1 MAFTKSKIAIAVATT
16 ASLTG
21 CGGGGGGPGGAG
33 IKPSVSTEYSFSTK
47 SVKDIF
53 GWSEIQTVDENEKQD
68 LENLVKVF
76 KFVQEH
82 RYDSLKESGAII
94 YINNH
99 PRTLEDAWNVLK
111 GLTKQYY
118 EGQEEFWDKVVETG
132 QFNDADDA
140 YNRIIAAGNVTSNMS
155 DEEQFDY
162 YLNIGSGIVAVAPD
176 PNVSWHNG
184 IYTDWTLSNAG
195 VPTSDT
201 NDNPACTA
209 DVYTRDVHWEKVV
222 NGQRTGVRG
231 EHIRTETE
239 ERNVSCPAIVSTQDV
254 TSAENSYTEGDVTT
268 ETTYEDDTRTSLDAN
283 GSTVTEVWRTVTA
296 VSTIPRTTTTV
307 TTVTRV
313 VTYSDGTTSSEV
325 IDTETVTETA
335 DQVITETSEY
345 MLSRTVTPNV
355 TETGDTV
362 STIDT
367 VTYGETTVSTTYV
380 DNTTTEL
387 DSSGNTVT
395 EVWRTYT
402 DISTTPVT
410 TTTVATT
417 TRTTYYTDG
426 SSTSEVID
434 TTTTEDTVNNV
445 STTTRE
451 PERISRTVTANLVSS
466 EVISADVTATSTGT
480 TVSETVSED
489 DTRTSLD
496 ANGSTVTEVYRVY
509 TTTNT
514 TPVTTTVTTTQT
526 RVDTYTDGTVRETVV
541 DVSESSTVTN
551 TVTTATSEELVS
563 RTVTPN
569 VANTSDL
576 DVTTVATTVSE
587 PVLAKTIIN
596 TDTRDD
602 GVWTFYYY
610 FWNTT
615 TTVTTTVVTTRTT
628 NWTDGTTTTEVINTT
643 ETVNDSVAETIT
655 TQIVSPEATPVAPT
669 APDTGSGTVIV
680 EQPGAPALDYD
691 PETYN
696 YVSYYGS
703 DHVGTPTEVDSHDP
717 ADFATA
723 EADNGAVLDV
733 NANYA
738 YARGWTGLGST
749 VMIMDTGI
757 DTDHP
762 ELADKIKYEWEPGYD
777 TGLEDTNGHGT
788 HVAGIVAAAKD
799 GTGTHGVAYDAELAI
814 ARIGERVPS
823 MSFARQALNWAKD
836 KPDIVAAN
844 LSANVVYS
852 TSYKDSITAHGD
864 GIFTSNHEIYGDENY
879 YNLEN
884 PQNWADAL
892 NGSEIVLTVSAGNTN
907 LGYVQN
913 PATFAS
919 AVDDNGN
926 LLLDGRMLVVGN
938 WNTSANTIEGAKS
951 GHVCK
956 DFTEATSTCNDPY
969 LTKDFYILA
978 PGTRI
983 NSTYLDGSYKT
994 MSGTSMAAP
1003 VVAGAVAIVH
1013 QLWPYMEGKNIAQL
1027 LLQTANKNITGYNE
1041 NTHGQGLLDLDQA
1054 TRPVGDLG
1062 ISLTGR
1068 NGATV
1073 EISGGIS
1080 VNGIE
1085 AGTLSNV
1092 AAVDDYDRDFTVDL
1106 SSANVERKISVEYAD
1121 RQKNNGGW
1129 ASTMANLS
1137 ARKID
1142 NVRFAA
1148 SDNVEE
1154 YSIGYEH
1161 RFFDTN
1167 LTAGVSYTKAD
1178 TNPWID
1184 MSGMWGEV
1192 DGSQTTELNLTYD
1205 YKDMWAQ
1212 IGAMNTSTRYKTGLV
1227 TDVDDIR
1234 SVYATVG
1241 YDTDSIAVFGGIKP
1255 YAVNGSVTMRLPTSV
1270 DADGVMH
1277 YDTVSSRVRSELDG
1291 YVGFK
1296 HNYQKKNHSTTFVG
1310 IVDGGGEGHL
1320 NFNYRY
1326 KF

>member
-1 MAFTKSKIAIAVATT
+1 MAFTKSKISVAVAT
-16 ASLTG
+16 AIALTG
-21 CGGGGGGPGGAG
+21 CGGGGGG
-33 IKPSVSTEYSFSTK
+33 SS
-47 SVKDIF
+47 
-53 GWSEIQTVDENEKQD
+53 
-68 LENLVKVF
+68 
-76 KFVQEH
+76 
-82 RYDSLKESGAII
+82 
-94 YINNH
+94 
-99 PRTLEDAWNVLK
+99 NVRPDP
-111 GLTKQYY
+111 
-118 EGQEEFWDKVVETG
+118 EPIEEVVEPV
-132 QFNDADDA
+132 D
-140 YNRIIAAGNVTSNMS
+140 
-155 DEEQFDY
+155 
-162 YLNIGSGIVAVAPD
+162 PD
-176 PNVSWHNG
+176 PIVQPEPVEPEP
-184 IYTDWTLSNAG
+184 I
-195 VPTSDT
+195 
-201 NDNPACTA
+201 
-209 DVYTRDVHWEKVV
+209 EEVV
-222 NGQRTGVRG
+222 EPVDPDPP
-231 EHIRTETE
+231 
-239 ERNVSCPAIVSTQDV
+239 VIVLSTQDV

-283 GSTVTEVWRTVTA
+283 GSTITEVWRTVTA
-296 VSTIPRTTTTV
+296 VSTIPRTTTTI

-325 IDTETVTETA
+325 IDTETVVETA

-362 STIDT
+362 STVDT
-367 VTYGETTVSTTYV
+367 VTYGDSTTTTTYV
-380 DNTTTEL
+380 DNTTTEF
-387 DSSGNTVT
+387 DVSGNTVT

-402 DISTTPVT
+402 DTTTTPVT

-426 SSTSEVID
+426 SSTSEIID
-434 TTTTEDTVNNV
+434 ITTTEDTINNV

-451 PERISRTVTANLVSS
+451 PERISRSVTANLASS
-466 EVISADVTATSTGT
+466 EVISTDVTATSTGT

-496 ANGSTVTEVYRVY
+496 VNGSTVTEVYRVY

-514 TPVTTTVTTTQT
+514 TPITTTITTTQT

-551 TVTTATSEELVS
+551 TVTTSTTEELVS

-569 VANTSDL
+569 VASTSDS
-576 DVTTVATTVSE
+576 DVTTVTTTVGE

-596 TDTRDD
+596 TDTRDE

-628 NWTDGTTTTEVINTT
+628 NWTDGTTTTEVINTN
-643 ETVNDSVAETIT
+643 ETANESVAETIT

-680 EQPGAPALDYD
+680 EQPGAPTLDYD

-799 GTGTHGVAYDAELAI
+799 GTGTHGIAYDAELAV
-814 ARIGERVPS
+814 ARIGERSPS
-823 MSFARQALNWAKD
+823 MSFARDALTWAKQYD
-836 KPDIVAAN
+836 DIVAAN
-844 LSANVVYS
+844 ISANVVYS
-852 TSYKDSITAHGD
+852 TDYKNSIVDQGN
-864 GIFTSNHEIYGDENY
+864 GIYTNTHATYGGANY
-879 YNLEN
+879 YNSED
-884 PQNWADAL
+884 PADWSTAL
-892 NGSEIVLTVSAGNTN
+892 SNSEIVLTVSAGNSG
-907 LGYVQN
+907 LDYVQN

-919 AVDDNGN
+919 AVDADGN

-938 WNTSANTIEGAKS
+938 WNTGTGLVEGNKA

-956 DFTEATSTCNDPY
+956 DYTTQCNDPY

-978 PGTRI
+978 PGMRVY
-983 NSTYLDGSYKT
+983 STYLNGEYKNL
-994 MSGTSMAAP
+994 SGTSMAAP
-1003 VVAGAVAIVH
+1003 AVAGAVAIVH
-1013 QLWPYMEGKNIAQL
+1013 QLWPYMKGANIAQL
-1027 LLQTANKNITGYNE
+1027 LLQTADKDLPNYDE
-1041 NTHGQGLLDLDQA
+1041 NTHGQGLLDLDTA

-1068 NGATV
+1068 TGTTV
-1073 EISGGIS
+1073 ELSGTIS
-1080 VNGIE
+1080 VNGINAAE
-1085 AGTLSNV
+1085 LSNIS
-1092 AAVDDYDRDFTVDL
+1092 AVDDYDRDFTVDL

-1129 ASTMANLS
+1129 ASTMANLT
-1137 ARKID
+1137 ARNVD
-1142 NVRFAA
+1142 GVRFAA
-1148 SDNVEE
+1148 SENVEE
-1154 YSIGYEH
+1154 YSVGYEH

-1167 LTAGVSYTKAD
+1167 LTVGVSYTKAD

-1192 DGSQTTELNLTYD
+1192 NGSQTTELNLTYD

-1212 IGAMNTSTRYKTGLV
+1212 VGAMNTNTRYKTGLV
-1227 TDVDDIR
+1227 TDVDDIQ

-1241 YDTDSIAVFGGIKP
+1241 YDADAIAVFGGIKP

-1296 HNYQKKNHSTTFVG
+1296 HSYNKKNHGTTFVG

>member
-1 MAFTKSKIAIAVATT
+1 MAFTKSKIAIAVATA

-21 CGGGGGGPGGAG
+21 CGGGGGGPQTR
-33 IKPSVSTEYSFSTK
+33 PSPVY
-47 SVKDIF
+47 
-53 GWSEIQTVDENEKQD
+53 GWE
-68 LENLVKVF
+68 
-76 KFVQEH
+76 
-82 RYDSLKESGAII
+82 
-94 YINNH
+94 
-99 PRTLEDAWNVLK
+99 
-111 GLTKQYY
+111 
-118 EGQEEFWDKVVETG
+118 
-132 QFNDADDA
+132 
-140 YNRIIAAGNVTSNMS
+140 
-155 DEEQFDY
+155 
-162 YLNIGSGIVAVAPD
+162 
-176 PNVSWHNG
+176 NG
-184 IYTDWTLSNAG
+184 IYTDWALSQSG
-195 VPTSDT
+195 VATASTTDDPL
-201 NDNPACTA
+201 CTA
-209 DVYTRDVHWEKVV
+209 DVYTRDVYWEQTI
-222 NGQRTGVRG
+222 NGERTGVRG
-231 EHIRTETE
+231 DYIRTEAE
-239 ERNVSCPAIVSTQDV
+239 ERNVSCPAVVVVSTQDV

-268 ETTYEDDTRTSLDAN
+268 ETSYEDDTRTSLDAN

-313 VTYSDGTTSSEV
+313 ITYSDGSTASEV
-325 IDTETVTETA
+325 IDTETVIVTEN
-335 DQVITETSEY
+335 QIITDTYEQ
-345 MLSRTVTPNV
+345 LVSRTVTPNV

-362 STIDT
+362 STVDT
-367 VTYGETTVSTTYV
+367 VTYGTATTSTTYV
-380 DNTTTEL
+380 DNTTTEF

-402 DISTTPVT
+402 DTTTTPVT

-426 SSTSEVID
+426 SSVSEIID
-434 TTTTEDTVNNV
+434 TQTTEDTVNNV

-451 PERISRTVTANLVSS
+451 PERISRSVTANLVSS
-466 EVISADVTATSTGT
+466 EVTSADVTVTSTGT

-496 ANGSTVTEVYRVY
+496 VNGSTVTEVYRVY

-526 RVDTYTDGTVRETVV
+526 RVDTYTDGTVNETIV

-551 TVTTATSEELVS
+551 TVTTSTTEELVS

-569 VANTSDL
+569 VASTNDL
-576 DVTTVATTVSE
+576 DATTVTTTVSE
-587 PVLAKTIIN
+587 PVLDRTIIN
-596 TDTRDD
+596 TDTRED

-615 TTVTTTVVTTRTT
+615 TTVTTVVTTTRTT
-628 NWTDGTTTTEVINTT
+628 TWTDGTTTTEVVNTT
-643 ETVNDSVAETIT
+643 ETTDQSVAETIT
-655 TQIVSPEATPVAPT
+655 TQIVAPEGTPNTPT
-669 APDTGSGTVIV
+669 APDTGSGTVVV
-680 EQPGAPALDYD
+680 EQPGAPTLDYD
-691 PETYN
+691 PGTYN
-696 YVSYYGS
+696 YVSYYNS
-703 DHVGTPTEVDSHDP
+703 DYVGTPTEVESHDP
-717 ADFATA
+717 ADFATS

-799 GTGTHGVAYDAELAI
+799 GTGTHGIAYDAELAI

-844 LSANVVYS
+844 LSANVIYS
-852 TSYKDSITAHGD
+852 TSYKDSITSHGD
-864 GIFTSNHEIYGDENY
+864 GVFTSNHEIYGGENY

-884 PQNWADAL
+884 PQNWGDAL

-913 PATFAS
+913 PATFAT
-919 AVDDNGN
+919 AVDNSGN

-956 DFTEATSTCNDPY
+956 DFVEATTTCNDPY

-983 NSTYLDGSYKT
+983 NSTYLNGTYKT

-1013 QLWPYMEGKNIAQL
+1013 QLWPYMKGSNIAQL
-1027 LLQTANKNITGYNE
+1027 LLQTADKDLPNYDE
-1041 NTHGQGLLDLDQA
+1041 NTHGQGLLDLDTA

-1068 NGATV
+1068 TGTTV
-1073 EISGGIS
+1073 ELSGSIS
-1080 VNGIE
+1080 VNGVDS
-1085 AGTLSNV
+1085 GVLSSIS
-1092 AAVDDYDRDFTVDL
+1092 AVDDYDRDFTVDL

-1129 ASTMANLS
+1129 ASTMANLT
-1137 ARKID
+1137 ARKVND
-1142 NVRFAA
+1142 VRFAA

-1192 DGSQTTELNLTYD
+1192 NGSNTTELNLTYD
-1205 YKDMWAQ
+1205 YKDAWAQ
-1212 IGAMNTSTRYKTGLV
+1212 VGAMNTSTDYTSGLV
-1227 TDVDDIR
+1227 TGVDDVQ

-1241 YDTDSIAVFGGIKP
+1241 YDADNIAVFGGIKP

-1270 DADGVMH
+1270 DTDGVMH
-1277 YDTVSSRVRSELDG
+1277 YDTVSSNIKSELEG
-1291 YVGFK
+1291 YVGFN
-1296 HNYQKKNHSTTFVG
+1296 HHYTKKNHSTTFVG